1 MLPSCDFVSFVVM
14 AVVAAFSWDNPKM
27 KTAAKSDLFRALP
40 SVDELV
46 RLPSVAAFAASHG
59 PAAVTD
65 AARALLAQLR
75 EEIAAGFL
83 DEPALR
89 LALDGLSDAVELHLR
104 RAMRCSLRPVINATG
119 VILHTN
125 LGRAPL
131 AEAALAHMQET
142 SGRFSNLEYDIE
154 AGARGKRDVHVDRL
168 FCSLLGTHV
177 ETAASAVEADPVRTE
192 RGESKGQGPEE
203 RLRSIS
209 TIVVNNNAAAVLLTL
224 NTLAE
229 GGEVIVSRGELV
241 EIGGSFRIPDVM
253 AKSGA
258 TLREV
263 GTTNRTR
270 VSDYETAITERTRL
284 LLRVHRSNFEIT
296 GFTEQASTVELV
308 ALARRRSLP
317 LMEDLGSGALV
328 DLQNF
333 GINGEPSVLD
343 SLRAGVDIV
352 TYSGDKLLGGPQA
365 GLISGRAD
373 LVSRM
378 RANSLFRALR
388 VDKLTYAA
396 LEATLLTYVKHDH
409 DAIPTL
415 KMMRLT
421 KQEVGKRAESLA
433 AQVRSSTLNVEVADG
448 ESVIGG
454 GAAPSSVL
462 PTRLLALSCSGFSA
476 DELAAR
482 LRASDPPIIA
492 RVEQGRVLLDLR
504 TVFVD
509 QDPLIAAAL
518 NRIIS

>member
-1 MLPSCDFVSFVVM
+1 
-14 AVVAAFSWDNPKM
+14 M
-27 KTAAKSDLFRALP
+27 KSVAKSALFRELP
-40 SVDELV
+40 SVDEVLRMPGV
-46 RLPSVAAFAASHG
+46 DGVAASHG
-59 PAAVTD
+59 LAPVTD
-65 AARALLAQLR
+65 AARSVVARLRSEIVSGLLDHAALQLAVAGIAGAIEAQLR
-75 EEIAAGFL
+75 R
-83 DEPALR
+83 AL
-89 LALDGLSDAVELHLR
+89 GP
-104 RAMRCSLRPVINATG
+104 SLRTVINATG

-131 AEAALAHMQET
+131 SEAALEHVHET
-142 SGRFSNLEYDIE
+142 AGRFSNLEFDID
-154 AGARGKRDVHVDRL
+154 AGERGKRDVHVDRL
-168 FCSLLGTHV
+168 FRSLLREACVG
-177 ETAASAVEADPVRTE
+177 TAASAVRGETNAQVRTE
-192 RGESKGQGPEE
+192 IPNTV
-203 RLRSIS
+203 S

-224 NTLAE
+224 NTLAD

-270 VSDYETAITERTRL
+270 VADYEKVINDRTRL

-296 GFTEQASTVELV
+296 GFTEQAFTSELV
-308 ALARRRSLP
+308 KLARARGLP

-333 GINGEPSVLD
+333 GISGEPSVLD
-343 SLRAGVDIV
+343 SLRSGVDVV

-373 LVSRM
+373 LVARM

-396 LEATLLTYVKHDH
+396 LEATLLAYVKHDH
-409 DAIPTL
+409 DSIPTL

-421 KQEVGKRAESLA
+421 KEEISHRAERLA
-433 AQVRSSTLNVEVADG
+433 SQLHSTKLATEVIDG

-462 PTRLLALSCSGFSA
+462 PTRLLALTCEGLSA
-476 DELAAR
+476 DELSAL
-482 LRASDPPIIA
+482 LRTSDPPIIA

-509 QDPLIAAAL
+509 QDSMIGAAL
-518 NRIIS
+518 NRVPS

>member
-1 MLPSCDFVSFVVM
+1 MWQ
-14 AVVAAFSWDNPKM
+14 FSWHNPGM
-27 KTAAKSDLFRALP
+27 KSVAKSELYRELP
-40 SVDELV
+40 SVDEVLRMPGLEALSTV
-46 RLPSVAAFAASHG
+46 HGIAALTA
-59 PAAVTD
+59 
-65 AARALLAQLR
+65 AARAVLARLR
-75 EEIAAGFL
+75 EEVASGLL

-89 LALDGLSDAVELHLR
+89 LALDGLHHALEEHLR
-104 RAMRCSLRPVINATG
+104 QALTHSLRPVINATG

-131 AEAALAHMQET
+131 SESALAHIRET
-142 SGRFSNLEYDIE
+142 AGRFSNLEFDIE
-154 AGARGKRDVHVDRL
+154 AGARGTRDTHVDRL
-168 FCSLLGTHV
+168 FRSLLCDDTASAHPG
-177 ETAASAVEADPVRTE
+177 TAASAIPPRRSPAEPSRTV
-192 RGESKGQGPEE
+192 
-203 RLRSIS
+203 S
-209 TIVVNNNAAAVLLTL
+209 TMVVNNNAAAVLLAL

-229 GGEVIVSRGELV
+229 GGEAIVSRGELV

-270 VSDYETAITERTRL
+270 IADYEKAITERTRL

-296 GFTEQASTVELV
+296 GFTEQASTAELV
-308 ALARRRSLP
+308 ALAHQRGLP

-333 GINGEPSVLD
+333 GISGEPSVLD

-373 LVSRM
+373 LVKGM

-396 LEATLLTYVKHDH
+396 LESTLLAYVKRDH

-421 KQEVGKRAESLA
+421 KEAIGKRAEALA
-433 AQVRSSTLNVEVADG
+433 AQIRSSKLNIEIIDG

-454 GAAPSSVL
+454 GAAPTSVL
-462 PTRLLALSCSGFSA
+462 PTRLLALSCAGLSA

-482 LRASDPPIIA
+482 LRASDPPIVA

-504 TVFVD
+504 TIFTD
-509 QDPLIAAAL
+509 QDEALQTALIHSAEG
-518 NRIIS
+518 NFRT

>member
-1 MLPSCDFVSFVVM
+1 
-14 AVVAAFSWDNPKM
+14 M
-27 KTAAKSDLFRALP
+27 KSAAKSELFRDLP
-40 SVDELV
+40 SVDELI
-46 RLPSVAAFAASHG
+46 RRPSLASLAASHG

-65 AARALLAQLR
+65 AARAVLARLR
-75 EEIAAGFL
+75 EEVATGLL
-83 DEPALR
+83 DASALR
-89 LALDGLSDAVELHLR
+89 LALDGLGDAIEKHLR
-104 RAMRCSLRPVINATG
+104 QALRHSLRPVINATG
-119 VILHTN
+119 VMLHTN

-131 AEAALAHMQET
+131 AEVALLRIRET
-142 SGRFSNLEYDIE
+142 AGRFSNLEFDVE

-168 FCSLLGTHV
+168 FRSLLSEGTTSAHV
-177 ETAASAVEADPVRTE
+177 ETAASAVPPGRSPAEASGSV
-192 RGESKGQGPEE
+192 
-203 RLRSIS
+203 S
-209 TIVVNNNAAAVLLTL
+209 TIVVNNNAAAVLLAL

-270 VSDYETAITERTRL
+270 VSDYENAMTERTRL

-308 ALARRRSLP
+308 TLARQRALP

-333 GINGEPSVLD
+333 GIGGEPSVLD
-343 SLRAGVDIV
+343 SLRAGVDMV

-373 LVSRM
+373 LIARM

-396 LEATLLTYVKHDH
+396 LEATLLAYVKRDH

-421 KQEVGKRAESLA
+421 KEEIGERAESLA
-433 AQVRSSTLNVEVADG
+433 AQVRSSKFQIEVTDG

-462 PTRLLALSCSGFSA
+462 PTRLLALSRDGLSA

-482 LRASDPPIIA
+482 LRASDLPIIA

-504 TVFVD
+504 TVFAD
-509 QDPLIAAAL
+509 QDPMIAAAL
-518 NRIIS
+518 HRIAS